1 MSTWNLVEGL
11 GDTITCD
18 SCNDI
23 TENWFSSVEEARA
36 LCRNCVSQEPMSWSE
51 VADFTHAKQLEVF
64 NWCACEDRDDEDEE
78 TPYSDCPDVT
88 PAKADTI
95 DDNLQELL
103 EQAKSNRFNG
113 LGIELHRL
121 YVDLTEGV
129 EDLRNTI
136 ERLKRGGQA

>member
-18 SCNDI
+18 SCNAI
-23 TENWFSSVEEARA
+23 TTYWFSSDSRA
-36 LCRNCVSQEPMSWSE
+36 ICRECLSQEPMSWSE
-51 VADFTHAKQLEVF
+51 LAEFTHAKQLQVF
-64 NWCACEDRDDEDEE
+64 NWCACEDMEDEE
-78 TPYSDCPDVT
+78 GEKPYSDCPDVT
-88 PAKADTI
+88 PAKSDTI
-95 DDNLQELL
+95 DDNLEELL

-121 YVDLTEGV
+121 YVDLREGV

-136 ERLKRGGQA
+136 ERLKRYGHE

>member
-1 MSTWNLVEGL
+1 MSDWEFTQGL

-18 SCNDI
+18 NCNDI
-23 TENWFSSVEEARA
+23 TENWFSSGEEARA

-51 VADFTHAKQLEVF
+51 IANFTHDKQLKMF
-64 NWCACEDRDDEDEE
+64 GWCACEDNEGEE
-78 TPYSDCPDVT
+78 YENPYSDCPDVT

-103 EQAKSNRFNG
+103 KQAESSQD
-113 LGIELHRL
+113 IELHRL